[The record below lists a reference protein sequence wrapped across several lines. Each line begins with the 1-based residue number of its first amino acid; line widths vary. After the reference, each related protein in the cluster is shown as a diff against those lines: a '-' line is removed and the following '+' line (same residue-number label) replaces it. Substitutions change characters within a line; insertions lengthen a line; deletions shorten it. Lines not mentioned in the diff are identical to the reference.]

1 MDILDMKILSSLL
14 NNCRES
20 DRQIGKKFGISGG
33 AVGSRINKMKKSG
46 LIENFCMKVE
56 PPVLGQNI
64 VYIVVSGQDIE
75 KIMKQVKLVGLP
87 FVIVPCVGGTTVCGI
102 VVKEDVEQKIEL
114 LKNLMNDVRILLI
127 FEAESEEI
135 DFNIT
140 KTDLEVLR
148 ELIDDPRQKIEELSK
163 KTKLSTKTINR
174 ILEKFEENE
183 SIQFTLVYDPSKIEG
198 YIPYAVL
205 SVVNGEIKTILK
217 NLEKQFGDSFMMIP
231 FLAKN
236 QIVLFLYSEN
246 IFQMDAMTEKIRQ
259 VDGILST
266 DLFIPKKINMPKEWM
281 KKSIESLTKT
291 EKLHIMYN

>member
-1 MDILDMKILSSLL
+1 MKILSSLL

-127 FEAESEEI
+127 FEAGSEEI

-140 KTDLEVLR
+140 KTDLQVLR
-148 ELIDDPRQKIEELSK
+148 ELIDVPRQKIEELSK

-217 NLEKQFGDSFMMIP
+217 NLEVQFGGSFMMIP

-246 IFQMDAMTEKIRQ
+246 IFQMDAMTEKIRE

>member
-1 MDILDMKILSSLL
+1 M
-14 NNCRES
+14 
-20 DRQIGKKFGISGG
+20 
-33 AVGSRINKMKKSG
+33 VKSG

-127 FEAESEEI
+127 FEAGSEEI

-140 KTDLEVLR
+140 KTDLQVLN
-148 ELIDDPRQKIEELSK
+148 ELIDDPRQKIEKLSN
-163 KTKLSTKTINR
+163 KTELSTKTINR
-174 ILEKFEENE
+174 ILEKFEEND

-205 SVVNGEIKTILK
+205 SVVNGDIKTILK
-217 NLEKQFGDSFMMIP
+217 NLEKQFADSFMMIP

-246 IFQMDAMTEKIRQ
+246 IFQMDEMTEKIRQ

-266 DLFIPKKINMPKEWM
+266 DLFIPKKINMPREWM
-281 KKSIESLTKT
+281 KKSINALTKT

>member
-1 MDILDMKILSSLL
+1 MKILSSLL

-20 DRQIGKKFGISGG
+20 DRHIGKKFGISGG

-127 FEAESEEI
+127 FEAGSKEI

-140 KTDLEVLR
+140 KTDLQVLR
-148 ELIDDPRQKIEELSK
+148 ELIDEPRQKIEELSK

-183 SIQFTLVYDPSKIEG
+183 SMQFTLVYDPSKIEG

-217 NLEKQFGDSFMMIP
+217 NLEKQFGDSFMMMP

-246 IFQMDAMTEKIRQ
+246 IFQMDAMTEKIRE
-259 VDGILST
+259 VNGILST

-281 KKSIESLTKT
+281 KKSIELLTKT

>member
-1 MDILDMKILSSLL
+1 MKILSSLL

-140 KTDLEVLR
+140 KTDLQVLR

-246 IFQMDAMTEKIRQ
+246 IFQMDAITEKIRQ

>member
-1 MDILDMKILSSLL
+1 MKILSSLL

-20 DRQIGKKFGISGG
+20 DRKIGKKFGISGG
-33 AVGSRINKMKKSG
+33 AVGSRINKMVKSG

-75 KIMKQVKLVGLP
+75 KIIKQVKLVGLP

-127 FEAESEEI
+127 FEAGSEEI

-140 KTDLEVLR
+140 KTDLQVLN
-148 ELIDDPRQKIEELSK
+148 ELIDDPRQKIEKLSN
-163 KTKLSTKTINR
+163 KTELSTKTINR
-174 ILEKFEENE
+174 ILEKFEEND

-205 SVVNGEIKTILK
+205 SVVNGDIKTILK
-217 NLEKQFGDSFMMIP
+217 NLEKQFADSFMMIP

-246 IFQMDAMTEKIRQ
+246 IFQMDEMTEKIRQ

-281 KKSIESLTKT
+281 KKSINTLTKT

>member
-1 MDILDMKILSSLL
+1 MKILSSLL

-127 FEAESEEI
+127 FEAGSEEI
-135 DFNIT
+135 NFNIT
-140 KTDLEVLR
+140 KTDLQVLR

-246 IFQMDAMTEKIRQ
+246 IFQMDAMTEKIRE

>member
-1 MDILDMKILSSLL
+1 MKILSSLL

-75 KIMKQVKLVGLP
+75 QIMKQVKLVGLP

-127 FEAESEEI
+127 FEAGSKEI

-140 KTDLEVLR
+140 KTDLQVLR
-148 ELIDDPRQKIEELSK
+148 ELIDEPRQKIEELSK

-183 SIQFTLVYDPSKIEG
+183 SMQFTLVYDPSKIEG

-217 NLEKQFGDSFMMIP
+217 NLEVQFGGSFMMIP

-246 IFQMDAMTEKIRQ
+246 IFQMDAMTEKIRE

-266 DLFIPKKINMPKEWM
+266 DLFIPKKINMPKECM
-281 KKSIESLTKT
+281 KKSIELLTKT

>member
-1 MDILDMKILSSLL
+1 MKILSSLL

-33 AVGSRINKMKKSG
+33 AVGSRINKMVKSG

-127 FEAESEEI
+127 FEAGSEEI

-140 KTDLEVLR
+140 KTDLQVLN
-148 ELIDDPRQKIEELSK
+148 ELIDDPRQKIEKLSN
-163 KTKLSTKTINR
+163 KTELSTKTINR
-174 ILEKFEENE
+174 ILEKFEEND

-205 SVVNGEIKTILK
+205 SVVNGDIKTILK
-217 NLEKQFGDSFMMIP
+217 NLEKQFADSFMMIP

-246 IFQMDAMTEKIRQ
+246 IFQMDEMTEKIRQ

-266 DLFIPKKINMPKEWM
+266 DLFIPKKLNMPREGL
-281 KKSIESLTKT
+281 KKSINALTKT

>member
-1 MDILDMKILSSLL
+1 MKILSSLL

-75 KIMKQVKLVGLP
+75 QIMKQVKLVGLP

-127 FEAESEEI
+127 FEAGSKEI

-140 KTDLEVLR
+140 KTDLQVLR
-148 ELIDDPRQKIEELSK
+148 ELIDEPRQKIEELSK

-183 SIQFTLVYDPSKIEG
+183 SMQFTLVYDPSKIEG

-217 NLEKQFGDSFMMIP
+217 NLEKQFGDSFMMMP

-246 IFQMDAMTEKIRQ
+246 IFQMDAMTEKIRE

>member
-1 MDILDMKILSSLL
+1 MKILSSLL

-217 NLEKQFGDSFMMIP
+217 NLEVQFGGSFMMIP

-246 IFQMDAMTEKIRQ
+246 IFQMDAMTEKIRE

>member
-1 MDILDMKILSSLL
+1 MKILSSLL

-127 FEAESEEI
+127 FEAGSEEI
-135 DFNIT
+135 DFNII
-140 KTDLEVLR
+140 KTDLQVLN
-148 ELIDDPRQKIEELSK
+148 ELIDDPRQKIEKLSN
-163 KTKLSTKTINR
+163 KTELSTKTINR
-174 ILEKFEENE
+174 ILEKFEEND

-205 SVVNGEIKTILK
+205 SVVNGDIKTILK
-217 NLEKQFGDSFMMIP
+217 NLEKQFADSFMMIP

-246 IFQMDAMTEKIRQ
+246 IFQMDEMTEKIRE

-266 DLFIPKKINMPKEWM
+266 DLFIPKKINMPKDWM
-281 KKSIESLTKT
+281 KKSINALTKT

>member
-1 MDILDMKILSSLL
+1 MKILSSLL

-75 KIMKQVKLVGLP
+75 QIMKQVKLVGLP

-127 FEAESEEI
+127 FEAGSEEI

-140 KTDLEVLR
+140 KTDLQVLR

-246 IFQMDAMTEKIRQ
+246 IFQMDAMTEKIRE

>member
-1 MDILDMKILSSLL
+1 MKILSSLL

-140 KTDLEVLR
+140 KTDLQVLR

-205 SVVNGEIKTILK
+205 SVVNVEIKTILK

-246 IFQMDAMTEKIRQ
+246 IFQMDAITEKIRQ

>member
-1 MDILDMKILSSLL
+1 MKILSSLL
-14 NNCRES
+14 KNCRES

-75 KIMKQVKLVGLP
+75 KIIKQVKLVGLP

-114 LKNLMNDVRILLI
+114 LKNLMNDFRILLI
-127 FEAESEEI
+127 FEAGSEEI

-140 KTDLEVLR
+140 KTDLQVLR
-148 ELIDDPRQKIEELSK
+148 ELIDDPRQKIEELSN
-163 KTKLSTKTINR
+163 KTELSTKTINR

-183 SIQFTLVYDPSKIEG
+183 SIQFTLVYNPSKIEG

-205 SVVNGEIKTILK
+205 SVVNGDIKTILK
-217 NLEKQFGDSFMMIP
+217 NLEKQFADSFMMIP

-246 IFQMDAMTEKIRQ
+246 IFQMDEMTEKIRQ

-281 KKSIESLTKT
+281 KKSINTLTKT

>member
-1 MDILDMKILSSLL
+1 MKILSSLL

-127 FEAESEEI
+127 FEAGSEEI

-140 KTDLEVLR
+140 KTDLQVLR

-246 IFQMDAMTEKIRQ
+246 IFQMDAMTEKIRE

>member
-1 MDILDMKILSSLL
+1 MKILSSLL

-46 LIENFCMKVE
+46 LIEYFCMKVD

-127 FEAESEEI
+127 FEAGSEEI

-140 KTDLEVLR
+140 KTDLQVLN
-148 ELIDDPRQKIEELSK
+148 ELIDDPRQKIEKLSN
-163 KTKLSTKTINR
+163 KTELSTKTINR
-174 ILEKFEENE
+174 ILEKFEEND

-205 SVVNGEIKTILK
+205 SVVNGDIKTIKK
-217 NLEKQFGDSFMMIP
+217 NLEKQFADSFMMIP

-246 IFQMDAMTEKIRQ
+246 IFQMDEMTEKIRQ

-281 KKSIESLTKT
+281 KKSINTLTKT

>member
-1 MDILDMKILSSLL
+1 MKILSSLL

-33 AVGSRINKMKKSG
+33 AVGSRINKMVKSG

-87 FVIVPCVGGTTVCGI
+87 LVIVPCVGGTTVCGI

-127 FEAESEEI
+127 FEAGSEEI

-140 KTDLEVLR
+140 KTDLQVLN
-148 ELIDDPRQKIEELSK
+148 ELIDDPRQKIEKLSN
-163 KTKLSTKTINR
+163 KTELSTKTINR
-174 ILEKFEENE
+174 ILEKFEEND

-205 SVVNGEIKTILK
+205 SVVNGDIKTILK
-217 NLEKQFGDSFMMIP
+217 NLEKQFADSFMMIP

-246 IFQMDAMTEKIRQ
+246 IFQMDEMTEKIRQ

-266 DLFIPKKINMPKEWM
+266 DLFIPKKINMPRELM
-281 KKSIESLTKT
+281 KKSINALTKT

>member
-1 MDILDMKILSSLL
+1 MKILSSLL
-14 NNCRES
+14 NNSRES

-114 LKNLMNDVRILLI
+114 LKNLMNNVRILLI
-127 FEAESEEI
+127 FEAGSEEI
-135 DFNIT
+135 NFNIK

-246 IFQMDAMTEKIRQ
+246 IFQMDAMTEKIRE

>member
-1 MDILDMKILSSLL
+1 MKILSSLL

-127 FEAESEEI
+127 FEAGSEEI

-140 KTDLEVLR
+140 KTDLQVLS
-148 ELIDDPRQKIEELSK
+148 ELIDDPRQKIEKLSN
-163 KTKLSTKTINR
+163 KTELSTKTINR
-174 ILEKFEENE
+174 ILEKFEEND

-205 SVVNGEIKTILK
+205 SVVNGDIKTILK
-217 NLEKQFGDSFMMIP
+217 NLEKQFADSFMMIP

-246 IFQMDAMTEKIRQ
+246 IFQMDEMTEKIRQ

-281 KKSIESLTKT
+281 KKSINTLTKT

>member
-1 MDILDMKILSSLL
+1 MKILSSLL

-33 AVGSRINKMKKSG
+33 AVGSRINKMVKSG

-127 FEAESEEI
+127 FEAGSKEI

-140 KTDLEVLR
+140 KTDLQVLR
-148 ELIDDPRQKIEELSK
+148 ELIDEPRQKIEELSK

-183 SIQFTLVYDPSKIEG
+183 SMQFTLVYDPSKIEG

-217 NLEKQFGDSFMMIP
+217 NLEKQFGDSFMMMP

-246 IFQMDAMTEKIRQ
+246 IFQMDAMTEKIRE
-259 VDGILST
+259 VNGILST

>member
-1 MDILDMKILSSLL
+1 MKILSSLL

-75 KIMKQVKLVGLP
+75 QIMKQVKLVGLP

-127 FEAESEEI
+127 FEAGSKEI

-140 KTDLEVLR
+140 KTDLQVLR
-148 ELIDDPRQKIEELSK
+148 ELIDEPRQKIEELSK

-183 SIQFTLVYDPSKIEG
+183 SMQFTLVYDPSKIEG

-217 NLEKQFGDSFMMIP
+217 NLEKQFGDSFMMMP

-246 IFQMDAMTEKIRQ
+246 IFQMDAMTEKIRE
-259 VDGILST
+259 VNGILST
-266 DLFIPKKINMPKEWM
+266 DLFIPKKINMPKECM
-281 KKSIESLTKT
+281 KKSIELLTKT

>member
-1 MDILDMKILSSLL
+1 MKILSSLL

-127 FEAESEEI
+127 FEAGSEEI

-140 KTDLEVLR
+140 KTDLQVLR

-236 QIVLFLYSEN
+236 QIGLFLYSES
-246 IFQMDAMTEKIRQ
+246 IFQMDEMTEKIRE

-281 KKSIESLTKT
+281 KKSINTLTKT

>member
-1 MDILDMKILSSLL
+1 MKILSSLL

-114 LKNLMNDVRILLI
+114 LKNLMNNVRILLI
-127 FEAESEEI
+127 FEAGSEEI
-135 DFNIT
+135 NFNIT

-148 ELIDDPRQKIEELSK
+148 ELIDDPRQKIEELSN

-174 ILEKFEENE
+174 ILEKFEEND

-205 SVVNGEIKTILK
+205 SVVNGNIKTILK
-217 NLEKQFGDSFMMIP
+217 NLEKKFGDSFMMIP

-246 IFQMDAMTEKIRQ
+246 IFQMDEMTKKIRE

-281 KKSIESLTKT
+281 KKSINVLTKT

>member
-1 MDILDMKILSSLL
+1 MKILSSLL

-127 FEAESEEI
+127 FEAGSEEI

-140 KTDLEVLR
+140 KTDLQVLN
-148 ELIDDPRQKIEELSK
+148 ELIDDPRQKIEKLSK

-246 IFQMDAMTEKIRQ
+246 IFQMDAMTEKIRE
-259 VDGILST
+259 VNGILST

>member
-1 MDILDMKILSSLL
+1 MKILSSLL

-127 FEAESEEI
+127 FEAGSKEI

-140 KTDLEVLR
+140 KTDLQVLR

>member
-1 MDILDMKILSSLL
+1 MKILSSLL

-127 FEAESEEI
+127 FEAGSKEI

-140 KTDLEVLR
+140 KTDLQVLR
-148 ELIDDPRQKIEELSK
+148 ELIDDPRQRIEELSK

-246 IFQMDAMTEKIRQ
+246 IFQMDAMTEKIRE

>member
-1 MDILDMKILSSLL
+1 MKILSSLL

-75 KIMKQVKLVGLP
+75 QIMKQVKLVGLP

-127 FEAESEEI
+127 FEAGSKEI

-140 KTDLEVLR
+140 KTDLQVLR

-183 SIQFTLVYDPSKIEG
+183 SMQFTLVYDPSKIEG

-217 NLEKQFGDSFMMIP
+217 NLEKQFGDSFMMMP

-246 IFQMDAMTEKIRQ
+246 IFQMDAMTEKIRE
-259 VDGILST
+259 VNGILST

-281 KKSIESLTKT
+281 KKSIELLTKT

>member
-1 MDILDMKILSSLL
+1 MKILSSLL

-127 FEAESEEI
+127 FEAGSEEI

-140 KTDLEVLR
+140 KTDLQVLR

-217 NLEKQFGDSFMMIP
+217 NLEVQFGGSFMMIP

-246 IFQMDAMTEKIRQ
+246 IFQMDAMTEKIRE

>member
-1 MDILDMKILSSLL
+1 MKILSSLL

-46 LIENFCMKVE
+46 LIENFFMKVE

-75 KIMKQVKLVGLP
+75 KIIKQVKLVGLP

-127 FEAESEEI
+127 FEAGSEEI

-140 KTDLEVLR
+140 KTDLQVLR
-148 ELIDDPRQKIEELSK
+148 ELIDDPRQKIEELSN
-163 KTKLSTKTINR
+163 KTELSTKTINR

-183 SIQFTLVYDPSKIEG
+183 SIQFTLVYNPSKIEG

-205 SVVNGEIKTILK
+205 SVVNGDIKTILK
-217 NLEKQFGDSFMMIP
+217 NLEKQFADSFMMIP

-246 IFQMDAMTEKIRQ
+246 IFQMDEMTEKIRQ

-266 DLFIPKKINMPKEWM
+266 DFFIPKKINMPKEWM
-281 KKSIESLTKT
+281 KKSINTLTKT

>member
-1 MDILDMKILSSLL
+1 MKILSSLL

-75 KIMKQVKLVGLP
+75 KIIKQVKLVGLP

-127 FEAESEEI
+127 FEAGSEEI

-140 KTDLEVLR
+140 KTDLQVLR

-246 IFQMDAMTEKIRQ
+246 IFQMDAMTEKIRE

-281 KKSIESLTKT
+281 KKSIELLTKT

>member
-1 MDILDMKILSSLL
+1 MKILSSLL

-75 KIMKQVKLVGLP
+75 QIMKQVKLVGLP

-127 FEAESEEI
+127 FEAGSKEI

-140 KTDLEVLR
+140 KTDLQVLR
-148 ELIDDPRQKIEELSK
+148 ELIDEPRQKIEELSK

-183 SIQFTLVYDPSKIEG
+183 SMQFTLVYDPSKIEG

-217 NLEKQFGDSFMMIP
+217 NLEKQFGDSFMMMP

-246 IFQMDAMTEKIRQ
+246 IFQMDAMTEKIRE

-281 KKSIESLTKT
+281 KKSIELLTKT

>member
-1 MDILDMKILSSLL
+1 MKILSSLL

-127 FEAESEEI
+127 FEAGSEEI

-140 KTDLEVLR
+140 KTDLQVLR

-205 SVVNGEIKTILK
+205 SVVNGKIKTILK
-217 NLEKQFGDSFMMIP
+217 NLEKQFGDSFMLIP

-246 IFQMDAMTEKIRQ
+246 IFQMDEMTEKIRE

>member
-1 MDILDMKILSSLL
+1 
-14 NNCRES
+14 
-20 DRQIGKKFGISGG
+20 
-33 AVGSRINKMKKSG
+33 MKKSG

-75 KIMKQVKLVGLP
+75 QIMKQVKLVGLP

-127 FEAESEEI
+127 FEAGSEEI

-140 KTDLEVLR
+140 KTDLQVLR

-183 SIQFTLVYDPSKIEG
+183 SMQFTLVYDPSKIEG

-217 NLEKQFGDSFMMIP
+217 NLEKQFGDSFMMMP

-246 IFQMDAMTEKIRQ
+246 IFQMDAMTEKIRE
-259 VDGILST
+259 VNGILST

-281 KKSIESLTKT
+281 KKSIELLTKT